1 MLTKYIDAQVEYM
14 EANKELCPNGQ
25 CSIVKTAQERPQ
37 DIFDGVKIKKNHAYL
52 YVIAMGAGDVY
63 GENKNGDFF
72 WEKDLIQYHKKFLN
86 AGVFIQ
92 HDNKDPNK
100 SIGKVLKAIYN
111 HKMHRVE
118 LLIEIKKELAP
129 HIYEAI
135 ELGQRIAV
143 SMGVKVPAES
153 CSYCGK
159 VTKGSIANRCEH
171 LKFYMHQIMP
181 NGVKVFA
188 INHPP
193 LNFFDIS
200 IVRKPADHQG
210 YALFQKVASV
220 EELNDDLNKEAT
232 FSYSSMKDKVAGL
245 KKLAELT
252 KRIDALAAYNPLSF
266 QRISELRA
274 TPKPLLENF
283 LRSNDILL
291 HPAEYL
297 AIFRGDITPQDYE
310 RLIAG
315 FDRPSII
322 RFFDEVIKR
331 AKKLGAKRPPVV
343 KLAHSMNEA
352 MEYLLT
358 REFLM
363 KHASTSETDIDSF
376 GNKRLKLK
384 YTDYQRALGFNRFA
398 LLKVKHTN
406 GETLAY
412 QAVWP
417 FNNIDEFLDSD
428 TIYAIYGVLPNG
440 TEIVIT
446 KNLYEKAKKEK

>member
-25 CSIVKTAQERPQ
+25 CSIVKTAEERPQ
-37 DIFDGVKIKKNHAYL
+37 EIFDGVKIKKNHAYL

-72 WEKDLIQYHKKFLN
+72 WEKDLVQYYKKFLN

-100 SIGKVLKAIYN
+100 SIGKVLKSIYN

-118 LLIEIKKELAP
+118 LLIEIKRELAP
-129 HIYEAI
+129 QIYDAI
-135 ELGQRIAV
+135 ELGERIAV

-153 CSYCGK
+153 CSYCGQ
-159 VTKGSIANRCEH
+159 VTKGSIANRCDH
-171 LKFYMHQIMP
+171 LKYYMHQIMP

-220 EELNDDLNKEAT
+220 EELNPESPNTISL
-232 FSYSSMKDKVAGL
+232 SDKVAGL

-252 KRIDALAAYNPLSF
+252 KRIDALATYNPLSF

-274 TPKPLLENF
+274 TPRPLVENF
-283 LRSNDILL
+283 LRTNDILL

-297 AIFRGDITPQDYE
+297 AIFRSDITPDMYE
-310 RLIAG
+310 KLIAG
-315 FDRPSII
+315 FDRPNII
-322 RFFDEVIKR
+322 RFFQKVINK
-331 AKKLGAKRPPVV
+331 AHELGYNKPPAV
-343 KLAHSMNEA
+343 KLAQSMTDT
-352 MEYLLT
+352 MEYLLN
-358 REFLM
+358 RDFLM
-363 KHASTSETDIDSF
+363 KHASTYKEDDAF
-376 GNKRLKLK
+376 GNKPLKLPFRK
-384 YTDYQRALGFNRFA
+384 HTRVPGFNRFA
-398 LLKVKHTN
+398 LLKIEHTN
-406 GETLAY
+406 GDTFAY
-412 QAVWP
+412 QATWP
-417 FNNIDEFLDSD
+417 FANIDDFLNSD
-428 TIYAIYGVLPNG
+428 TVYAIYGVLPNG
-440 TEIVIT
+440 TEVLIT
-446 KNLYEKAKKEK
+446 KDIYEKEKRKRK